1 MNNSQSSNKM
11 FEYFLVFEKEES
23 LNLEVQPLSNLL
35 NYIRENIEFMQQ
47 DDMKITYTLEDE
59 HYQIAC
65 NIEMLQ
71 RAMDNLFSNMH
82 KYADHSATA
91 IVRGICEGNQYQ
103 LYMSN
108 QILHR

>member
-1 MNNSQSSNKM
+1 MN
-11 FEYFLVFEKEES
+11 
-23 LNLEVQPLSNLL
+23 
-35 NYIRENIEFMQQ
+35 
-47 DDMKITYTLEDE
+47 ITYTLEDE

-82 KYADHSATA
+82 KYAGHSATA
-91 IVRGICEGNQYQ
+91 IVHGICEGDQYQ

-108 QILHR
+108 QICIDDEKVESNRIGLKSVEKIIMMHNGTVNIDVKGNTFTVVLELPLVIAE